1 MNLAFLQCNPP
12 ITVIEPINIPF
23 TSVSFGLKEQNF
35 RELFIEY
42 MAQFQEKTGFRD
54 SLMEQ
59 DHMKAFDELL
69 KVWWDE
75 YEYMENSG
83 FTVLSIMHL
92 VAAVHNQAYIE
103 YLRER
108 VQNLQK
114 EFDKATRESQTGK

>member
-1 MNLAFLQCNPP
+1 MQPP
-12 ITVIEPINIPF
+12 YQREWSHKYWF
-23 TSVSFGLKEQNF
+23 TSVSFVLKEQNF
-35 RELFIEY
+35 RELFTEY
-42 MAQFQEKTGFRD
+42 VTQFQEKTGFCD

-75 YEYMENSG
+75 YDYMEKSG

-92 VAAVHNQAYIE
+92 VAAVHNKAYIE

-108 VQNLQK
+108 LQNLQK
-114 EFDKATRESQTGK
+114 KLDKASKDPQLK

>member
-1 MNLAFLQCNPP
+1 METSSLRCNPP
-12 ITVIEPINIPF
+12 ITVIEPINTPF
-23 TSVSFGLKEQNF
+23 TSISFDLKEQNF

-59 DHMKAFDELL
+59 EHMKAFDELL

-75 YEYMENSG
+75 YEYMEKSG

-103 YLRER
+103 YLKER
-108 VQNLQK
+108 LQNLQK
-114 EFDKATRESQTGK
+114 EFDKVTCEP